1 MARSC
6 REASRMFR
14 LALASRCGETTAAR
28 IFGPKNVRGSLAS
41 SSSSS
46 SHHRWYAA
54 PSTKM
59 MAQSHEDDDEWET
72 VVGLELHVQ
81 LAMDQRHII
90 WNAEQLNECLAQNSG
105 LRRQAADI
113 RAAIKD
119 RPTELMTVPTALVG
133 SRPAQVASLP

>member
-14 LALASRCGETTAAR
+14 LALASRCGETTSAR
-28 IFGPKNVRGSLAS
+28 IFGREKVRGSLA

-81 LAMDQRHII
+81 LAADTK
-90 WNAEQLNECLAQNSG
+90 LFSG
-105 LRRQAADI
+105 
-113 RAAIKD
+113 
-119 RPTELMTVPTALVG
+119 
-133 SRPAQVASLP
+133 

>member
-1 MARSC
+1 
-6 REASRMFR
+6 MFR
-14 LALASRCGETTAAR
+14 LALASRCGKTTTAR

-41 SSSSS
+41 SSPS

-81 LAMDQRHII
+81 LAADTK
-90 WNAEQLNECLAQNSG
+90 LFSG
-105 LRRQAADI
+105 
-113 RAAIKD
+113 
-119 RPTELMTVPTALVG
+119 
-133 SRPAQVASLP
+133 

>member
-1 MARSC
+1 
-6 REASRMFR
+6 MFR
-14 LALASRCGETTAAR
+14 LALASRCGETIAAR
-28 IFGPKNVRGSLAS
+28 IFGREKVRGSLASS

-81 LAMDQRHII
+81 LEADTK
-90 WNAEQLNECLAQNSG
+90 LFSG
-105 LRRQAADI
+105 
-113 RAAIKD
+113 
-119 RPTELMTVPTALVG
+119 
-133 SRPAQVASLP
+133 

>member
-1 MARSC
+1 
-6 REASRMFR
+6 MFR
-14 LALASRCGETTAAR
+14 LALASRCGKTTTAR

-81 LAMDQRHII
+81 LAADTK
-90 WNAEQLNECLAQNSG
+90 LFSG
-105 LRRQAADI
+105 
-113 RAAIKD
+113 
-119 RPTELMTVPTALVG
+119 
-133 SRPAQVASLP
+133 

>member
-14 LALASRCGETTAAR
+14 LALASRCGKTTTAR
-28 IFGPKNVRGSLAS
+28 IFGPKNVRGSLA

-81 LAMDQRHII
+81 LAADTK
-90 WNAEQLNECLAQNSG
+90 LFSG
-105 LRRQAADI
+105 
-113 RAAIKD
+113 
-119 RPTELMTVPTALVG
+119 
-133 SRPAQVASLP
+133 

>member
-1 MARSC
+1 
-6 REASRMFR
+6 MFR
-14 LALASRCGETTAAR
+14 LALASRCGKTTAAR
-28 IFGPKNVRGSLAS
+28 IFGREKVRGSLA

-81 LAMDQRHII
+81 LAADTK
-90 WNAEQLNECLAQNSG
+90 LFSG
-105 LRRQAADI
+105 
-113 RAAIKD
+113 
-119 RPTELMTVPTALVG
+119 
-133 SRPAQVASLP
+133 